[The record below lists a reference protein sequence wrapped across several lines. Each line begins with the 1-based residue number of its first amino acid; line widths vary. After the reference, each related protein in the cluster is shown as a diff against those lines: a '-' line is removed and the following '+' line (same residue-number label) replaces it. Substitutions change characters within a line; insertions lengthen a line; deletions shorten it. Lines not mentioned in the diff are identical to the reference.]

1 MQPVRVILF
10 TLLGSCLM
18 LATTDPMGMKQKA
31 RVVDTEQMV
40 FSSGGTIEVQDSFGQ
55 VSIEGW
61 DRAEIEL
68 TVIKTT
74 QRRYSDVEMP
84 HALAE
89 LDRILIGTERPG
101 ENHLVITTTFPER
114 NLTRMLRGKSNV
126 DLEYH
131 IRAPRQTRLIVKHDV
146 GEVKVSGIA
155 GDMRLTARIGDIS
168 LRLSP
173 EARYAVDAKAKVGDV
188 CSELGNSLR
197 DHVIGAQA
205 LQSAGPPAYELYLR
219 VGIGDITVHKMAEE
233 AETTVD

>member
-10 TLLGSCLM
+10 TLFGSCLM

-31 RVVDTEQMV
+31 QVVDTEQMV
-40 FSSGGTIEVQDSFGQ
+40 FSSGGTIELQDSCGQ

-61 DRAEIEL
+61 DRAEVEL

-74 QRRYSDVEMP
+74 QRKYSDLEMP
-84 HALAE
+84 HAMAE
-89 LDRILIGTERPG
+89 LDRILIGTERPSD
-101 ENHLVITTTFPER
+101 NHLVITTTLPDR
-114 NLTRMLRGKSNV
+114 NLTRPLRGKSNV

-131 IRAPRQTRLIVKHDV
+131 IRAPRQSRLIIKHDI
-146 GEVKVSGIA
+146 GEVKVSDIV

-188 CSELGNSLR
+188 CSEVGNSMR

-205 LQSAGPPAYELYLR
+205 LKPAGAPAYELYLR
-219 VGIGDITVHKMAEE
+219 VGIGDITVHKIAEE
-233 AETTVD
+233 AEATVD